1 MNKYQNK
8 GIICAGNWIL
18 DEIMFINKWPKITE
32 LSKINEIKYSSGG
45 SAFNVICNFN
55 YYDAPFKTYGVGCI
69 GDDTRGKKIL
79 KICKK

>member
-32 LSKINEIKYSSGG
+32 LSKINEIKYTLVDLS
-45 SAFNVICNFN
+45 NIICNFN
-55 YYDAPFKTYGVGCI
+55 YYDVF
-69 GDDTRGKKIL
+69 
-79 KICKK
+79 